1 MSILQEYGDI
11 RRQLGEEEWNMID
24 KFLSENNQY
33 QLSDVLYK
41 EKVWKIYEDWKRG
54 SSDMKINRKNV
65 KSNRKIN
72 RRPVKAAE
80 SYGWVVDEN
89 EAWEAYEFA
98 CDYFGKEN
106 LDDQIVSSLSV
117 DELASSLAFI
127 FRMNDFREWEER
139 NEEDIEES
147 RKLRGKRAIKSS
159 KRNTRRPV
167 MAMRLT
173 RDFSEFRPWS
183 GAVDTWNT
191 LADYDKLDVLESILD
206 TTFIDEN
213 GEGIMSETELND
225 LLWFEPETVY
235 EWVGLYYNDETG
247 EVSDE
252 PFDEE
257 DEDEDEDI
265 EESTKVRGKKSVK
278 ANRKAKNRK
287 PVNAAETVSGD
298 MFEQVFNESLSNLN
312 DVFKGNMAFDA
323 TVGSVYGATHDRV
336 YPGDGIDFL
345 YNLRDLAA
353 ANEGQNI
360 MDYISSYLSD
370 PIYLAVID
378 DTIDEYIGENI
389 SGEDM
394 NNIDPTVAPGFVDEW
409 YNMFYD
415 DCDKLATQVSDDICR
430 YLTSFA
436 MSVED
441 IDAEMLNY
449 PDNDDMIEDDFLI
462 WKIYK

>member
-1 MSILQEYGDI
+1 
-11 RRQLGEEEWNMID
+11 
-24 KFLSENNQY
+24 
-33 QLSDVLYK
+33 
-41 EKVWKIYEDWKRG
+41 
-54 SSDMKINRKNV
+54 MKITRKAITASERTERDTMLQKAINIQDRHWKDGAEPDTRSEEYKKFKKDCDYRGVDAESIWNEAYNVRKDLRKAEASKSMNRK
-65 KSNRKIN
+65 KSIN
-72 RRPVKAAE
+72 AAE

-98 CDYFGKEN
+98 CDYFGKEE

-147 RKLRGKRAIKSS
+147 RKLRGRKSIKSS

-206 TTFIDEN
+206 STYIDEN

-252 PFDEE
+252 PFDDDDYDE
-257 DEDEDEDI
+257 DDEDEDI

-278 ANRKAKNRK
+278 ANRKNR
-287 PVNAAETVSGD
+287 V
-298 MFEQVFNESLSNLN
+298 M
-312 DVFKGNMAFDA
+312 
-323 TVGSVYGATHDRV
+323 
-336 YPGDGIDFL
+336 
-345 YNLRDLAA
+345 A
-353 ANEGQNI
+353 ANNGNASVSKIKKFIEDSVNNLQTTDYTNCRLVLDDDLCLYVGYSSGFDTEDGYAICAKIAERNDADWADFDYLNMPWNTYNDNDGSTGVFEG
-360 MDYISSYLSD
+360 DVY
-370 PIYLAVID
+370 
-378 DTIDEYIGENI
+378 DTDTEITP
-389 SGEDM
+389 GEDYTQDAQWLADSYVEIR
-394 NNIDPTVAPGFVDEW
+394 NLLDEG
-409 YNMFYD
+409 
-415 DCDKLATQVSDDICR
+415 KLT
-430 YLTSFA
+430 F
-436 MSVED
+436 
-441 IDAEMLNY
+441 
-449 PDNDDMIEDDFLI
+449 
-462 WKIYK
+462 

>member
-1 MSILQEYGDI
+1 
-11 RRQLGEEEWNMID
+11 
-24 KFLSENNQY
+24 
-33 QLSDVLYK
+33 
-41 EKVWKIYEDWKRG
+41 
-54 SSDMKINRKNV
+54 MKINRRSIKASERTERDTMLQKAINIQNRHWKDGAEPDTRSEEYKKFKKDCDYRGVDAESIWNEAYNV
-65 KSNRKIN
+65 RKDLRKAEASKSMN
-72 RRPVKAAE
+72 RRKAINAAE

-98 CDYFGKEN
+98 CDYFGKEE

-147 RKLRGKRAIKSS
+147 RKLRGKRSIKSS
-159 KRNTRRPV
+159 KRRNTRRPV

-173 RDFSEFRPWS
+173 SDFSEFRPWS

-252 PFDEE
+252 PFDED

-265 EESTKVRGKKSVK
+265 EESTKVRGKKSVT
-278 ANRKAKNRK
+278 
-287 PVNAAETVSGD
+287 AAYGGWGKFYGLDDVEFTVPNDTDDPTIYYNGNYYNYYDIEDTLWSYYKEEREETGGIPD
-298 MFEQVFNESLSNLN
+298 EDEFEPWV
-312 DVFKGNMAFDA
+312 
-323 TVGSVYGATHDRV
+323 
-336 YPGDGIDFL
+336 
-345 YNLRDLAA
+345 
-353 ANEGQNI
+353 
-360 MDYISSYLSD
+360 MDNSYLV
-370 PIYLAVID
+370 Y
-378 DTIDEYIGENI
+378 DTLDSATPKEK
-389 SGEDM
+389 
-394 NNIDPTVAPGFVDEW
+394 PGRGV
-409 YNMFYD
+409 Y
-415 DCDKLATQVSDDICR
+415 R
-430 YLTSFA
+430 R
-436 MSVED
+436 
-441 IDAEMLNY
+441 
-449 PDNDDMIEDDFLI
+449 
-462 WKIYK
+462 